1 MNLDILL
8 KNEKTVYKKQISTA
22 RKAILLCMLA
32 CVFALVLQL
41 VVSFIPFP
49 TDSEVSEALSNIVI
63 YCSFMTIP
71 FALLWV
77 CFKFFFKNAD
87 THLVKRYLPKK
98 PFLFIAGTL
107 GIGYITNITLNIL
120 FSGFVEKHTLESG
133 PNPETVAGIILMYIS
148 NAILP
153 AILEEWAFRGVICKN
168 LLPYGKKGAI
178 LISSLL
184 FGFMHIN
191 PSTIIFTTVI
201 GIMLAI
207 CYEYTGSLAIPM
219 VIHFLNN
226 AIATTIT
233 LFVDEN
239 GTVSL
244 IAIIPVL
251 LIFTLIGFG
260 IYAIVHYNKHGIAQK
275 SVSLI
280 KPDVYGYKLPLA
292 KYIYCTIFNVGIMPL
307 IAIYYFYYY
316 ILYLYY

>member
-1 MNLDILL
+1 VNLDVLL
-8 KNEKTVYKKQISTA
+8 KNEKRVYKKQISTA
-22 RKAILLCMLA
+22 RKAILLCILA
-32 CVFALVLQL
+32 CVLALILQL
-41 VVSFIPFP
+41 VISFLPFP
-49 TDSEVSEALSNIVI
+49 TDSEVSEALSNMVI
-63 YCSFMTIP
+63 YCIFMTIP

-77 CFKFFFKNAD
+77 CFRFFFKNVD

-107 GIGYITNITLNIL
+107 GIGYITNITISSL
-120 FSGFVEKHTLESG
+120 FPGFVERYALEGS

-184 FGFMHIN
+184 FGIMHIN
-191 PSTIIFTTVI
+191 PSTVIFTTVI

-207 CYEYTGSLAIPM
+207 CYEHTGSLAIPM

-233 LFVDEN
+233 LFIDEN
-239 GTVSL
+239 DTESL
-244 IAIIPVL
+244 IMIIPIL
-251 LIFTLIGFG
+251 LVFALIGFG
-260 IYAIVHYNKHGIAQK
+260 IYAIIHYNKYGIAQK

-280 KPDVYGYKLPLA
+280 KPNVYGYKLPLA
-292 KYIYCTIFNVGIMPL
+292 KAISCTIFNAGIIPL
-307 IAIYYFYYY
+307 AAIYYFYYY
-316 ILYLYY
+316 ILYLYN

>member
-1 MNLDILL
+1 
-8 KNEKTVYKKQISTA
+8 
-22 RKAILLCMLA
+22 
-32 CVFALVLQL
+32 
-41 VVSFIPFP
+41 
-49 TDSEVSEALSNIVI
+49 
-63 YCSFMTIP
+63 MTIP
-71 FALLWV
+71 FAVLSV
-77 CFKFFFKNAD
+77 CFRLFFKNVDAR
-87 THLVKRYLPKK
+87 LVKRNSPKK
-98 PFLFIAGTL
+98 PFLYIAGTL
-107 GIGYITNITLNIL
+107 GIGYITNITINTL
-120 FSGFVEKHTLESG
+120 FPDFVERHLLESS
-133 PNPETVAGIILMYIS
+133 PNPETLAGIILMYIS

-184 FGFMHIN
+184 FGIMHIN
-191 PSTIIFTTVI
+191 PSTIVFTTVI

-239 GTVSL
+239 NAESFV
-244 IAIIPVL
+244 AIIPVL

-260 IYAIVHYNKHGIAQK
+260 VYAVIYYNRHGIAQK

-280 KPDVYGYKLPLA
+280 KPRVYGYKLPLA
-292 KYIYCTIFNVGIMPL
+292 KYISCTVFNAGIIPL
-307 IAIYYFYYY
+307 IVIYYFYYY
-316 ILYLYY
+316 ILYLYI